1 MSTAADFRNGV
12 KPNWCPGCGH
22 FGIQNAI
29 QQAAAN
35 TGLTPHEL
43 SVVSGIGCSGRI
55 SGYIYAYGF
64 HALHGRALP
73 VAQGIKMGNR
83 DLKVIAHSGDG
94 DAFAIGLGHT
104 LHAIRRNMDIT
115 YIVMDNHVY
124 GLTKGQTS
132 PRSDIGFQTKTTPH
146 GAVDAPMPAL
156 ETALAAGA
164 TFVAQG
170 FSLNLAELTGLIE
183 QGLAHK
189 GFAFINVFSPC
200 VTFNNRNSYAWYKER
215 ITSLSTLN
223 GYDPGNRIQAMETV
237 MKYDGLVTGLVYQ
250 NTGRTDYQT
259 AIDFSTTPLSQSVAR
274 PEPARLRQLLDEFR

>member
-22 FGIQNAI
+22 FAIQNAI

-35 TGLTPHEL
+35 FGISPHQL

-83 DLKVIAHSGDG
+83 DQTVIACSGDG

-104 LHAIRRNMDIT
+104 IHAIRRNMDIT

-146 GAVDAPMPAL
+146 GSVDAPLAAL
-156 ETALAAGA
+156 ATALAAGA

-170 FSLNLAELTGLIE
+170 FSQNIAELTSLIE

-200 VTFNNRNSYAWYKER
+200 VTFNKQNSYEWYKQH
-215 ITSLSTLN
+215 ITSIATID
-223 GYDPGNRIQAMETV
+223 GYDPSNRIKAMETV
-237 MKYDGLVTGLVYQ
+237 MSYDGLVTGLVYQ
-250 NTGRTDYQT
+250 DTSRPDYQT
-259 AIDFSTTPLSQSVAR
+259 AINFNPTPLNQAVVR

>member
-1 MSTAADFRNGV
+1 MSNAADFKNGI

-29 QQAAAN
+29 QQAVAN
-35 TGLTPHEL
+35 AGLKPHQL

-55 SGYIYAYGF
+55 SGYLYAYGF

-83 DLKVIAHSGDG
+83 DLKVIACSGDG

-104 LHAIRRNMDIT
+104 IHAIRRNMDIT

-132 PRSDIGFQTKTTPH
+132 PRSDIGFQTKSTPH
-146 GAVDAPMPAL
+146 GAVDAPLAAL

-164 TFVAQG
+164 TFIAQG
-170 FSLNLAELTGLIE
+170 FSLNLVELTALIE
-183 QGLAHK
+183 QGMAHK

-200 VTFNNRNSYAWYKER
+200 VTFNRHNTYDWYR
-215 ITSLSTLN
+215 QNITSLSSID
-223 GYDPGNRIQAMETV
+223 GYDPGNRIQAMTTV
-237 MKYDGLVTGLVYQ
+237 MEHKGLVTGLVY
-250 NTGRTDYQT
+250 RSDERSDYQT
-259 AIDFSTTPLSQSVAR
+259 ATGFTATPLCQAAGR
-274 PEPARLRQLLDEFR
+274 PEISHMQQLLDEFR

>member
-1 MSTAADFRNGV
+1 MSNAADFKNGI

-29 QQAAAN
+29 QQAVAN
-35 TGLTPHEL
+35 AGLKPHQL

-55 SGYIYAYGF
+55 SGYLYAYGF

-83 DLKVIAHSGDG
+83 DLKVIACSGDG

-104 LHAIRRNMDIT
+104 IHAIRRNMDIT

-132 PRSDIGFQTKTTPH
+132 PRSDIGFQTKSTPH
-146 GAVDAPMPAL
+146 GTVDAPLAAL

-164 TFVAQG
+164 TFIAQG
-170 FSLNLAELTGLIE
+170 FSLNLAELTALIE
-183 QGLAHK
+183 QGMAHK

-200 VTFNNRNSYAWYKER
+200 VTFNRHNTYDWYR
-215 ITSLSTLN
+215 QNITSLSSID
-223 GYDPGNRIQAMETV
+223 GYDPCNRIQAMTTV
-237 MKYDGLVTGLVYQ
+237 MEHKGLVTGLVY
-250 NTGRTDYQT
+250 RSDERADYQT
-259 AIDFSTTPLSQSVAR
+259 ATAFAATPLCQAAAR
-274 PEPARLRQLLDEFR
+274 PETSHLQQLLNEFR

>member
-1 MSTAADFRNGV
+1 MSNAADFKNGI

-29 QQAAAN
+29 QQAVAN
-35 TGLTPHEL
+35 AGLKPHQL

-55 SGYIYAYGF
+55 SGYLYAYGF

-83 DLKVIAHSGDG
+83 DLKVIACSGDG

-104 LHAIRRNMDIT
+104 IHAIRRNMDIT

-132 PRSDIGFQTKTTPH
+132 PRSDIGFQTKSTPH
-146 GAVDAPMPAL
+146 GAVDAPLAAL

-164 TFVAQG
+164 TFIAQS
-170 FSLNLAELTGLIE
+170 FSLNLAELTALIE
-183 QGLAHK
+183 QGMAHK

-200 VTFNNRNSYAWYKER
+200 VTFNKLNTYDWYR
-215 ITSLSTLN
+215 QNITSLSSIN
-223 GYDPGNRIQAMETV
+223 GYDSGNRMQAMTTV
-237 MKYDGLVTGLVYQ
+237 MAHKGLVTGLVYQ
-250 NTGRTDYQT
+250 SDERSDYQT
-259 AIDFSTTPLSQSVAR
+259 ATAFAATPLCQAAGR
-274 PEPARLRQLLDEFR
+274 PEISQLQQLLDEFR

>member
-1 MSTAADFRNGV
+1 MSNATDFKNGV

-29 QQAAAN
+29 QQAVAN
-35 TGLTPHEL
+35 TGLKPHQL

-55 SGYIYAYGF
+55 SGYLYSYGF

-83 DLKVIAHSGDG
+83 DLKVIACSGDG

-104 LHAIRRNMDIT
+104 IHAIRRNMDIT

-132 PRSDIGFQTKTTPH
+132 PRSDIGFQTKSTPH
-146 GAVDAPMPAL
+146 GAVDAPLAVL

-164 TFVAQG
+164 TFIAQG
-170 FSLNLAELTGLIE
+170 FSLNLAELTALIE
-183 QGLAHK
+183 QGMAHK

-200 VTFNNRNSYAWYKER
+200 VTFNRHNTYDWYR
-215 ITSLSTLN
+215 QNITSLSSID
-223 GYDPGNRIQAMETV
+223 GYDPGNRMQAMTTV
-237 MKYDGLVTGLVYQ
+237 MEHKGLVTGLVY
-250 NTGRTDYQT
+250 RSDERADYQT
-259 AIDFSTTPLSQSVAR
+259 ATEFAAMPLCQAAAR
-274 PEPARLRQLLDEFR
+274 PETSRLQQLLDEFR

>member
-1 MSTAADFRNGV
+1 MSNAADFKNGV

-22 FGIQNAI
+22 FGIQSAI
-29 QQAAAN
+29 QQAVAN
-35 TGLTPHEL
+35 AGLKPHQL

-55 SGYIYAYGF
+55 SGYLYAYGF

-83 DLKVIAHSGDG
+83 DLKVIACSGDG

-104 LHAIRRNMDIT
+104 IHAIRRNMDIT

-146 GAVDAPMPAL
+146 GAVDAPLAAL

-170 FSLNLAELTGLIE
+170 FSLNLVELTALIE
-183 QGLAHK
+183 QGMAHK

-200 VTFNNRNSYAWYKER
+200 VTFNKHNSYDWYR
-215 ITSLSTLN
+215 QNITSLSSID
-223 GYDPGNRIQAMETV
+223 GYDSSNRMQAMTTV
-237 MKYDGLVTGLVYQ
+237 MAHKGLVTGLVY
-250 NTGRTDYQT
+250 RSEERSDYQT
-259 AIDFSTTPLSQSVAR
+259 ATAFAATPLCQAAAR
-274 PEPARLRQLLDEFR
+274 PETGRLQQLLDEFR

>member
-1 MSTAADFRNGV
+1 MSNAADFKNGV

-29 QQAAAN
+29 QQAVAN
-35 TGLTPHEL
+35 AGLKPHQL

-55 SGYIYAYGF
+55 SGYLYAYGF

-83 DLKVIAHSGDG
+83 NLQVIACSGDG

-104 LHAIRRNMDIT
+104 IHAIRRNMDIT

-132 PRSDIGFQTKTTPH
+132 PRSDIGFQTKTTPQ
-146 GAVDAPMPAL
+146 GAVDAPLAAL

-170 FSLNLAELTGLIE
+170 FSLNLVELTALIE
-183 QGLAHK
+183 QGMAHK

-200 VTFNNRNSYAWYKER
+200 VTFNKHNSYDWYR
-215 ITSLSTLN
+215 QNITSLSSID
-223 GYDPGNRIQAMETV
+223 GYDSGNRLQAMMTV
-237 MKYDGLVTGLVYQ
+237 MEHKGLVTGLVYQ
-250 NTGRTDYQT
+250 SDERSDYQT
-259 AIDFSTTPLSQSVAR
+259 ATSFAAAPLCQTVVR
-274 PEPARLRQLLDEFR
+274 PETDRLQQLLDEFR